1 MVQLVNVKA
10 RTRIQ
15 IRLVTAP
22 ELLTANISWSLPL
35 KTWSFGKGDDGHT
48 WSGQADCEIDVAS
61 QKKET
66 AETRREQIVDYMGKI
81 WGNLGFGQRH
91 LNVVFPTHA
100 LSQPYFALTCY
111 CLRYGT

>member
-35 KTWSFGKGDDGHT
+35 KTWSFGKEDDGHT

-61 QKKET
+61 QK
-66 AETRREQIVDYMGKI
+66 
-81 WGNLGFGQRH
+81 
-91 LNVVFPTHA
+91 
-100 LSQPYFALTCY
+100 
-111 CLRYGT
+111 